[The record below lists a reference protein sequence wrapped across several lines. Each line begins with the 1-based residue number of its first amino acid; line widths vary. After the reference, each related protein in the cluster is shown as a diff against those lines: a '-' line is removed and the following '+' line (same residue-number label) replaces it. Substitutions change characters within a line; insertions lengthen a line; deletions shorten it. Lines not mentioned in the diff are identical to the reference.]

1 MGQRGFQAGDK
12 RFDGQKEVRQ
22 WWQRK
27 IKEVLERGIEK
38 EGEREKERERG
49 GEKRQ
54 VELVKAQFYIL
65 CLQAIIGLSWTNGR
79 PSWPGRPGQSKSA
92 GPFYRLI
99 HYTREGLRY
108 IELPPPLPSSSP
120 PPLLPQLSSHRL
132 KYTSISLTLK
142 AHVRTLSKNALYFI
156 SGYKY
161 LHNKQ
166 CTLYIYFVS
175 LVIIKCFNIYWSS
188 CMVEKTCV

>member
-108 IELPPPLPSSSP
+108 IELPPPPLLLPSSPS
-120 PPLLPQLSSHRL
+120 LALIGSSIQVYLSLSRL
-132 KYTSISLTLK
+132 MYVLYLKMHFTLFQD
-142 AHVRTLSKNALYFI
+142 T
-156 SGYKY
+156 
-161 LHNKQ
+161 
-166 CTLYIYFVS
+166 
-175 LVIIKCFNIYWSS
+175 NIYTINSVH
-188 CMVEKTCV
+188 CTYILYLQ